1 MKEQT
6 TTHVE
11 GWMNF
16 DQRPTKS
23 ENGKNWYRVAMD
35 YQNRPGQKT
44 GSGAP
49 MTAQD
54 QALDRRERLRR
65 LALETI
71 DLKNDP
77 YLMRNHLGTFECKL
91 CLTIHTN
98 EGSYLAHTQAKKH
111 QVNLARR
118 AQKDAAAGVAGG
130 APIARKYEA
139 PKYAKIGRPGYKVTK
154 VQDPDTLEKGFLFE
168 VSFPDVSPGCKGHY
182 RVMSAY
188 EQKMEPADNQYQYF
202 LIAAEPYETICFK
215 IPNVEINRAP
225 DRIFEH
231 WDEEAKKYTVQ
242 IFLRL
247 A

>member
-1 MKEQT
+1 
-6 TTHVE
+6 
-11 GWMNF
+11 
-16 DQRPTKS
+16 
-23 ENGKNWYRVAMD
+23 MD
-35 YQNRPGQKT
+35 YQSRPGQKT

-49 MTAQD
+49 MSAQEM
-54 QALDRRERLRR
+54 AIDRRERLRR

-118 AQKDAAAGVAGG
+118 AQKEASAGLAVSG
-130 APIARKYEA
+130 PITRRYEA
-139 PKYAKIGRPGYKVTK
+139 PKYSKIGRPGFKVTK
-154 VQDPDTLEKGFLFE
+154 VQDPETMERGILFE
-168 VSFPDVSPGCKGHY
+168 VQFPMIVEGSKGHY
-182 RVMSAY
+182 RIMSAY
-188 EQKMEPADNQYQYF
+188 EQKMEVPDSECQYF

-215 IPNVEINRAP
+215 IPNREIDRAP
-225 DRIFEH
+225 DRLFEH
-231 WDEEAKKYTVQ
+231 WDEDHKKYTVQ
-242 IFLRL
+242 IFFRGPG